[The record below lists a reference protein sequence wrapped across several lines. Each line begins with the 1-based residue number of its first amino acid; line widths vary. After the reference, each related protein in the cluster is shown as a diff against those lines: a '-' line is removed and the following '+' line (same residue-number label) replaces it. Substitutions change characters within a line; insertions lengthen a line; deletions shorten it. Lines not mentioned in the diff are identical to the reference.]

1 MIFQERTYSVL
12 LVSAAPS
19 FNASI
24 MNLLPMTDYWPVS
37 TVDSVAAARRALLE
51 RSYDLVIINA
61 PLPDDFGS
69 RLAIDICADS
79 GAGVLILVKSEIYNE
94 VYTKVMEY
102 GVFTL
107 SKPTSS
113 QLFSQFL
120 KILCTTRERM
130 RKLDEK
136 QQTVEDKIAE
146 IRVVNHA
153 KWLLIECLNMTE
165 AEAQK
170 YIEKQAMDARISKR
184 QMAENVIKT
193 YE

>member
-1 MIFQERTYSVL
+1 
-12 LVSAAPS
+12 
-19 FNASI
+19 
-24 MNLLPMTDYWPVS
+24 MTDYWPVS

-107 SKPTSS
+107 SKP
-113 QLFSQFL
+113 
-120 KILCTTRERM
+120 
-130 RKLDEK
+130 
-136 QQTVEDKIAE
+136 
-146 IRVVNHA
+146 
-153 KWLLIECLNMTE
+153 
-165 AEAQK
+165 
-170 YIEKQAMDARISKR
+170 
-184 QMAENVIKT
+184 
-193 YE
+193 